1 MPLTDTALRK
11 AEPGP
16 KARKLADGRGLYI
29 EVAPAGGKWWRLK
42 YRIDG
47 KEKRISLGVYPE
59 VGIKAAREAAD
70 AARALLKQG
79 LDPSTQRKADKGLQ
93 AAQRAAIEREESGLP
108 AENSFEAIARE
119 WFATR
124 KDEWA
129 EKYADKIIGRLQADV
144 FPFIGRA
151 GVGDITPPMLLAV
164 LRRVEGRGVIETAHR
179 TLEHCSQIF
188 RYAIA
193 TGRTESNPAR
203 DLKGALK
210 RAMPAHFPAITDPA
224 RLGELLRAM
233 ETYKGSAVVRAALHL
248 MPLVLLRPGELRMAS
263 WDEIDFDKAVWTV
276 PAARMKRVKAG
287 KAHGKP
293 HLVPLS
299 NQALQILR
307 DLHPVTHMSP
317 FIFRGE
323 RHHDKPMSDATVNAA
338 LRTMGFAADEM
349 TGHGFRA
356 TARTILAE
364 RMAVSDA
371 VIEAQ
376 LAHAVKDSLGRAYN
390 RTEFISDRI
399 IMMQSWA
406 DFLDKLRLT
415 RSGVVVNG

>member
-1 MPLTDTALRK
+1 MPLTDIAIRK

-16 KARKLADGRGLYI
+16 KPRKLADGRGLYI
-29 EVAPAGGKWWRLK
+29 ELAPAGGKWWRLK
-42 YRIDG
+42 YRVDG

-79 LDPSTQRKADKGLQ
+79 MDPSTQRKTVKGLQ
-93 AAQRAAIEREESGLP
+93 AAKRAAVEREECGLP
-108 AENSFEAIARE
+108 AENSFEAIACE

-124 KDEWA
+124 KEEWA
-129 EKYADKIIGRLQADV
+129 DKYSDKIMGRLQADV
-144 FPFIGRA
+144 FPFIGREV
-151 GVGDITPPMLLAV
+151 VGAITPPMLLAV
-164 LRRVEGRGVIETAHR
+164 LRRIEARGVIETAHR
-179 TLEHCSQIF
+179 TLEHCSQVF
-188 RYAIA
+188 RYAVA
-193 TGRTESNPAR
+193 TGKTESNPAR

-210 RAMPAHFPAITDPA
+210 RAMPTHFPAITDPE

-233 ETYKGSAVVRAALHL
+233 EAYKGSAVVRAALHL

-263 WDEIDFDKAVWTV
+263 WDEIDLDKAVWTV

-287 KAHGKP
+287 KIHGKP
-293 HLVPLS
+293 HVVPLS
-299 NQALQILR
+299 RQAVRILR

-323 RHHDKPMSDATVNAA
+323 RNHDRPMSDATVNAA
-338 LRTMGFAADEM
+338 LRAMGFTAEEV

-356 TARTILAE
+356 TARTMLAE
-364 RMAVSDA
+364 RLGIAEN

-376 LAHAVKDSLGRAYN
+376 LAHSVKDALGRAYN
-390 RTEFISDRI
+390 RTEFLHERTT
-399 IMMQSWA
+399 MMQTWA
-406 DFLDKLRLT
+406 DYVSTLT
-415 RSGVVVNG
+415 AGT

>member
-16 KARKLADGRGLYI
+16 KPRKLADGRGLYI

-79 LDPSTQRKADKGLQ
+79 MDPSTQRKADKGMQ

-129 EKYADKIIGRLQADV
+129 EKYAEKIIGRLQADV

-164 LRRVEGRGVIETAHR
+164 LRRVEARGVIETAHR
-179 TLEHCSQIF
+179 TLEHCSQVF
-188 RYAIA
+188 RYSVA
-193 TGRTESNPAR
+193 TGKTESNPAR

-210 RAMPAHFPAITDPA
+210 KAMPGHFPAVTDPV
-224 RLGELLRAM
+224 RLGQLLRAM
-233 ETYKGSAVVRAALHL
+233 TAYKGSTVVRAALHL

-263 WDEIDFDKAVWTV
+263 WDEIDFDKALWTV

-287 KAHGKP
+287 KVHGKP
-293 HLVPLS
+293 HIVPLS
-299 NQALQILR
+299 TQALDILR
-307 DLHPVTHMSP
+307 NLQPVTHMSP
-317 FIFRGE
+317 YIFRGE
-323 RHHDKPMSDATVNAA
+323 RNHDRPMSDATINAA
-338 LRTMGFAADEM
+338 LRVMGFGREEVTA
-349 TGHGFRA
+349 HGFRA
-356 TARTILAE
+356 TARTMLAE
-364 RMAVSDA
+364 RLGIAEH

-376 LAHAVKDSLGRAYN
+376 LAHSVKDSLGRAYN
-390 RTEFISDRI
+390 RTEFIKERVEMAQVWSDYI
-399 IMMQSWA
+399 YQLMEE
-406 DFLDKLRLT
+406 
-415 RSGVVVNG
+415 N

>member
-16 KARKLADGRGLYI
+16 KPRKLADGRGLYI
-29 EVAPAGGKWWRLK
+29 EVSPAGGKWWRLK
-42 YRIDG
+42 YRIDS

-79 LDPSTQRKADKGLQ
+79 LDPSSQRKADKGLQ

-124 KDEWA
+124 KEEWA

-164 LRRVEGRGVIETAHR
+164 LRRVEARGVIETAHR
-179 TLEHCSQIF
+179 TLEHCSQVF
-188 RYAIA
+188 RYAVA
-193 TGRTESNPAR
+193 TGKTESNPAR

-233 ETYKGSAVVRAALHL
+233 QAYRGSAVVRAALHI

-287 KAHGKP
+287 KVNGKP
-293 HLVPLS
+293 HVVPLAV
-299 NQALQILR
+299 QALQILR
-307 DLHPVTHMSP
+307 DLHPVTHMSR

-323 RHHDKPMSDATVNAA
+323 RDHDRPMSDATVNAA
-338 LRTMGFAADEM
+338 LRAMGFAAEEV

-356 TARTILAE
+356 TARTMLVE
-364 RMAVSDA
+364 RLGIGESL
-371 VIEAQ
+371 IEAQ
-376 LAHAVKDSLGRAYN
+376 LAHSVKDSLGRAYN
-390 RTEFISDRI
+390 RTEFLASRVH
-399 IMMQSWA
+399 MMQSWA
-406 DFLDKLRLT
+406 NYLDEIRGLST
-415 RSGVVVNG
+415 

>member
-16 KARKLADGRGLYI
+16 KPRKLADGRGLYI

-59 VGIKAAREAAD
+59 VGIKAAREAAG
-70 AARALLKQG
+70 AAKALLKQG
-79 LDPSTQRKADKGLQ
+79 LDPSAQRKADKGLQ

-124 KDEWA
+124 KEEWA
-129 EKYADKIIGRLQADV
+129 EKYADKIIGRLQSDV

-151 GVGDITPPMLLAV
+151 GVGDITPPML
-164 LRRVEGRGVIETAHR
+164 RRVEARGVIETAHR
-179 TLEHCSQIF
+179 TLEHCSQVF
-188 RYAIA
+188 RYAVA
-193 TGRTESNPAR
+193 TGKTESNPAR
-203 DLKGALK
+203 DLKGALRK
-210 RAMPAHFPAITDPA
+210 AMPTHFPAITNPA

-233 ETYKGSAVVRAALHL
+233 EGYKGSAVVRAALHL
-248 MPLVLLRPGELRMAS
+248 MPLVLLRPGELRLAT
-263 WDEIDFDKAVWTV
+263 WEEIDFDNAVWTV
-276 PAARMKRVKAG
+276 PAARMKRVKSG
-287 KAHGKP
+287 KVYGKP
-293 HLVPLS
+293 HVVPLS
-299 NQALQILR
+299 IQAVQILR

-323 RHHDKPMSDATVNAA
+323 RHHDRPMSDATVNAA
-338 LRTMGFAADEM
+338 LRVMGFSADEV

-356 TARTILAE
+356 SARTMMVEQLGIASN
-364 RMAVSDA
+364 V
-371 VIEAQ
+371 VEAQ

-390 RTEFISDRI
+390 RTEF
-399 IMMQSWA
+399 
-406 DFLDKLRLT
+406 LNLRVQAMNCWGAYLE
-415 RSGVVVNG
+415 SLK